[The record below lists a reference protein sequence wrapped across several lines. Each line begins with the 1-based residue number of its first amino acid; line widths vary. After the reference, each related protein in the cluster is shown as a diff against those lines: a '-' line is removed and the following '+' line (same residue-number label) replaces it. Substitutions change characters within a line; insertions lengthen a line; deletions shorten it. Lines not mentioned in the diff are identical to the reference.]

1 MNETDKSAD
10 QNLWIA
16 IALMVAVLGVWYG
29 YIEPKVNPHKPVAA
43 VATTNGTT
51 TTNTT
56 TAAGGTVSNGEPV
69 DAKTALA
76 SADETPLGIATA
88 KVASRGAALAS
99 YSFQGP
105 ISRVELVADASNG
118 LFSTFGDL
126 DFKRDPKASGLV
138 YNATRPDGVKVS
150 KEFVPG
156 NGTVLPRMV
165 IVATNP
171 SRQPV
176 VVSGW
181 NLTLGPGL
189 GTVESA
195 MKDNAKETRVVT
207 LAPQAKHIETRK
219 PGQPVP
225 AYSWIALEN
234 RYFLAALVPSPEHFE
249 PATVGLGSLT
259 LTAKPVTLAANGT
272 FTWEIPYYL
281 GAKGHAELEKYGLGL
296 ERSIDYGIFRDIG
309 RPIFTALTYLHE
321 HIGNWGWSII
331 ALTLGLQLILSP
343 LTLYSLKAAA
353 AMRIL
358 QPEMAKLQAKYKD
371 DPTRLNTE
379 MMALYK
385 KHGAN
390 PLSGCLP
397 MLMQMPIFV
406 ALYNVLKASWELH
419 GSTWFLWIHDLS
431 AKDPFY
437 VLPVVMGGLMFAQ
450 SKLNPPAGDP
460 AQQQMMMFMPLIFTV
475 MFAQAS
481 SGLVLYWLTNS
492 LVSTLMQLALRN
504 RLNPKN

>member
-1 MNETDKSAD
+1 MNETDKSSD
-10 QNLWIA
+10 KNLWIA
-16 IALMVAVLGVWYG
+16 IALMVAVLGLWYG
-29 YIEPKVNPHKPVAA
+29 YIEPKVNPRKPIPASAA
-43 VATTNGTT
+43 PISSALPR
-51 TTNTT
+51 
-56 TAAGGTVSNGEPV
+56 AAAPSYPASVT
-69 DAKTALA
+69 DAKAMLESSDAAT
-76 SADETPLGIATA
+76 LGIASA
-88 KVASRGAALAS
+88 RISSRGAALAA
-99 YSFQGP
+99 YNFQGP
-105 ISRVELVADASNG
+105 ISRVELVAD
-118 LFSTFGDL
+118 
-126 DFKRDPKASGLV
+126 PASGLLSTFSDLSFTRDSKAKGLV
-138 YNATRPDGVKVS
+138 YTAMRSDGVRLT

-156 NGTVLPRMV
+156 EGAVLPRLV

-171 SRQPV
+171 SRTPV
-176 VVSGW
+176 VMGGW
-181 NLTLGPGL
+181 ELTLGPGL

-195 MKDNAKETRVVT
+195 LKENAKETRVIT

-225 AYSWIALEN
+225 SFSWIALEN

-249 PATVGLGSLT
+249 PATVALGALA
-259 LTAKPVTLAANGT
+259 LTAKPVTLAPKGS
-272 FTWEIPYYL
+272 FTWDIPYYL
-281 GAKGHAELEKYGLGL
+281 GAKGHADLQRYGIGL

-309 RPIFTALTYLHE
+309 RPIFAALSALHTR
-321 HIGNWGWSII
+321 IGNWGWAII
-331 ALTLGLQLILSP
+331 VLTLGLQLILSP

-353 AMRIL
+353 AMRGL
-358 QPEMAKLQAKYKD
+358 QPEIAKLQAKHKD

-385 KHGAN
+385 SRGAN

-406 ALYNVLKASWELH
+406 ALYNVLRASWELH
-419 GSTWFLWIHDLS
+419 GSTWALWIHDLS

-492 LVSTLMQLALRN
+492 LVSTLMQLALRD
-504 RLNPKN
+504 RLDTKN